1 MGGATGMA
9 VAVAAAAE
17 MRWEGEEEVR
27 GDRFGVGRRPLR

>member
-1 MGGATGMA
+1 MGM
-9 VAVAAAAE
+9 VAVVAAE